1 MLRLIAGRKI
11 RPLTS
16 IAVVA
21 LIAFVPALASAR
33 AAGAHAGGHAHFSK
47 TTHSN
52 LNSNGKDSADRDT
65 GHARAEDRMS
75 QNGLDHNKAGIADT
89 DGAKPSTA
97 PSTP

>member
-1 MLRLIAGRKI
+1 MLRLIAGRNI

-16 IAVVA
+16 IAVAA
-21 LIAFVPALASAR
+21 LIAFSPTLASAHPG
-33 AAGAHAGGHAHFSK
+33 GAHAGGHAHFSK
-47 TTHSN
+47 SKHSN
-52 LNSNGKDSADRDT
+52 LNSNGQDSTDRDT

-97 PSTP
+97 SSTT

>member
-1 MLRLIAGRKI
+1 MLRLVAGRNI

-21 LIAFVPALASAR
+21 LIAFLPALASAR

-47 TTHSN
+47 TNHSN
-52 LNSNGKDSADRDT
+52 LNSNGKNASDRDT

-89 DGAKPSTA
+89 DDAKPST
-97 PSTP
+97 TP

>member
-1 MLRLIAGRKI
+1 MLRIIAGRNV
-11 RPLTS
+11 RPFAS

-33 AAGAHAGGHAHFSK
+33 GAGAHAGGHAHFSQVNHR
-47 TTHSN
+47 T
-52 LNSNGKDSADRDT
+52 LNSNGQKSADRDT
-65 GHARAEDRMS
+65 GHDRAEDRMS

-89 DGAKPSTA
+89 DDAKPTTA